1 MPQDILTLLILH
13 LVVVTFASGK
23 FRFGQVAIC
32 IPVIFMLTGILTS
45 EEAWAG
51 FSNTGVI
58 IFVPLFTLGA
68 ILRKSS
74 CLYHL
79 KNFARRLG
87 QSRGGEI
94 KIFAVFALIA
104 VLLTNFMNAT
114 AAVTMMIPLIAAA
127 SKEVNVDRRALNKF
141 SSDIAST
148 TRFVLPLGSTLG
160 QYLTYNAIL
169 EAAGAEQRFGI
180 FDVLIMKTPIC
191 LAWVLVLIF
200 VGRKFYKLNYKNPD
214 PYKLEVLA
222 DESGNELPTTLSPAK
237 DKLAY
242 VLFFGG
248 MLLMVAGTMTTK
260 IPIIIWAFLPAIIGV
275 YAGIITYKDA
285 INAMDWDTILLVAGT
300 MPLTTAITKTGADAY
315 IAGACR
321 ALLFGNTSL
330 IAVGAVMFLMPLIV
344 TQFMSDTATA
354 NIFQALGVAIGMQ
367 VGIDPRILICA
378 ANIAGLASMA
388 TPMASGQAALSYNT
402 GGYTMGE
409 YCKTSLISLFAL
421 FIIYMLWM
429 PIAVGFFA

>member
-1 MPQDILTLLILH
+1 MPQDILTLLILL

-169 EAAGAEQRFGI
+169 EAAEI
-180 FDVLIMKTPIC
+180 
-191 LAWVLVLIF
+191 
-200 VGRKFYKLNYKNPD
+200 GRAH
-214 PYKLEVLA
+214 V
-222 DESGNELPTTLSPAK
+222 
-237 DKLAY
+237 
-242 VLFFGG
+242 
-248 MLLMVAGTMTTK
+248 
-260 IPIIIWAFLPAIIGV
+260 
-275 YAGIITYKDA
+275 
-285 INAMDWDTILLVAGT
+285 
-300 MPLTTAITKTGADAY
+300 
-315 IAGACR
+315 
-321 ALLFGNTSL
+321 
-330 IAVGAVMFLMPLIV
+330 
-344 TQFMSDTATA
+344 
-354 NIFQALGVAIGMQ
+354 
-367 VGIDPRILICA
+367 
-378 ANIAGLASMA
+378 
-388 TPMASGQAALSYNT
+388 
-402 GGYTMGE
+402 
-409 YCKTSLISLFAL
+409 
-421 FIIYMLWM
+421 
-429 PIAVGFFA
+429 